1 MFFHIPT
8 QNFPCFNSQIR
19 KSFFAELGFYEND
32 TLVRIMYEDFIKGT
46 EDYGGGMMQEDGGG
60 GTVADYRRSD
70 PKRAA
75 FYDVSTG

>member
-1 MFFHIPT
+1 
-8 QNFPCFNSQIR
+8 
-19 KSFFAELGFYEND
+19 
-32 TLVRIMYEDFIKGT
+32 MYEDFIKGT

-75 FYDVSTG
+75 FYDVSPN